1 MTFRT
6 ICRIGL
12 PASQSPFRVVDDQ
25 DRELEWINRFLDQQL
40 ARGLA
45 SLSLRAY
52 AHTLLHFVRWWS
64 LRPGVDATRF
74 TADQFT
80 EATLVDYV
88 RDQLDEQPKP
98 AAETINNRSALLR
111 RLLPL
116 AARLV
121 PPLGARLWPQPPD
134 CGRGSQS
141 KSSATCHGSPADRA
155 GAALLAQLP
164 HGARSGHCRS

>member
-98 AAETINNRSALLR
+98 APETINDRSGMLR
-111 RLLPL
+111 RLFRFYFHQDMPYGPYRMQR
-116 AARLV
+116 AWFRRS
-121 PPLGARLWPQPPD
+121 PLGY
-134 CGRGSQS
+134 GRGGRV
-141 KSSATCHGSPADRA
+141 AVAADLKVKVPQRVIVP
-155 GAALLAQLP
+155 LQTE
-164 HGARSGHCRS
+164 